1 MEKFWLVALG
11 GSIGSCM
18 RYLISLWSAEYVGAG
33 FPYGTLL
40 VNVIGSFIIGVFMA
54 AATEKFIMNPNLR
67 FLVVIGFC
75 GECLRDSASPRD
87 HDRLLRRHAYDLPPP
102 LDPRIVQERLF
113 ARQRCGGEDRVE
125 PGEQA
130 ERSRRRTPPNQ
141 ASDGRRHPSR

>member
-75 GECLRDSASPRD
+75 GGLTTFSSFSYETMNLWEGSGFHYAMINVLANMVLSLIAVWLGMAVVRA
-87 HDRLLRRHAYDLPPP
+87 L
-102 LDPRIVQERLF
+102 
-113 ARQRCGGEDRVE
+113 
-125 PGEQA
+125 
-130 ERSRRRTPPNQ
+130 
-141 ASDGRRHPSR
+141 

>member
-75 GECLRDSASPRD
+75 GGLTTFSSFSYETMKLWEGSEFHYAMINILANMVLSFMAVWLGMAAVRA
-87 HDRLLRRHAYDLPPP
+87 L
-102 LDPRIVQERLF
+102 
-113 ARQRCGGEDRVE
+113 
-125 PGEQA
+125 
-130 ERSRRRTPPNQ
+130 
-141 ASDGRRHPSR
+141 

>member
-75 GECLRDSASPRD
+75 GGLTTFSSFSYETMKLWEGSGFHYAMINILANMVLSFMAVWLGMAAVRA
-87 HDRLLRRHAYDLPPP
+87 L
-102 LDPRIVQERLF
+102 
-113 ARQRCGGEDRVE
+113 
-125 PGEQA
+125 
-130 ERSRRRTPPNQ
+130 
-141 ASDGRRHPSR
+141 